1 MAKFSIMLF
10 GIDSYTKH
18 QMQLPY
24 KLDAKTANA
33 ALREARMCA
42 MTFYMDGKLYGVRWD
57 DEPEHEGTTSEI
69 KTRIVINGEELIALR
84 NPDGSVGFI
93 RSELLKPVEGELN
106 KEFAQICVR
115 PADQGQRFIY
125 AVKDGM
131 ILRALIAPM
140 NIKDNVAD
148 DLDEIIAELMS
159 RRQKQII
166 EKMHDD
172 LQDLADQEAAEKTA
186 QVKNR
191 EEK

>member
-1 MAKFSIMLF
+1 MHWCRPK
-10 GIDSYTKH
+10 K
-18 QMQLPY
+18 Q
-24 KLDAKTANA
+24 
-33 ALREARMCA
+33 
-42 MTFYMDGKLYGVRWD
+42 
-57 DEPEHEGTTSEI
+57 EHF
-69 KTRIVINGEELIALR
+69 RR
-84 NPDGSVGFI
+84 
-93 RSELLKPVEGELN
+93 
-106 KEFAQICVR
+106 
-115 PADQGQRFIY
+115 Y

>member
-1 MAKFSIMLF
+1 
-10 GIDSYTKH
+10 
-18 QMQLPY
+18 
-24 KLDAKTANA
+24 
-33 ALREARMCA
+33 
-42 MTFYMDGKLYGVRWD
+42 
-57 DEPEHEGTTSEI
+57 
-69 KTRIVINGEELIALR
+69 
-84 NPDGSVGFI
+84 
-93 RSELLKPVEGELN
+93 
-106 KEFAQICVR
+106 
-115 PADQGQRFIY
+115 
-125 AVKDGM
+125 M

-140 NIKDNVAD
+140 NIKDDVAD

>member
-1 MAKFSIMLF
+1 M
-10 GIDSYTKH
+10 
-18 QMQLPY
+18 
-24 KLDAKTANA
+24 
-33 ALREARMCA
+33 
-42 MTFYMDGKLYGVRWD
+42 
-57 DEPEHEGTTSEI
+57 
-69 KTRIVINGEELIALR
+69 
-84 NPDGSVGFI
+84 
-93 RSELLKPVEGELN
+93 
-106 KEFAQICVR
+106 
-115 PADQGQRFIY
+115 
-125 AVKDGM
+125 KDGM

>member
-1 MAKFSIMLF
+1 
-10 GIDSYTKH
+10 
-18 QMQLPY
+18 
-24 KLDAKTANA
+24 
-33 ALREARMCA
+33 
-42 MTFYMDGKLYGVRWD
+42 
-57 DEPEHEGTTSEI
+57 
-69 KTRIVINGEELIALR
+69 
-84 NPDGSVGFI
+84 
-93 RSELLKPVEGELN
+93 
-106 KEFAQICVR
+106 
-115 PADQGQRFIY
+115 
-125 AVKDGM
+125 M

>member
-1 MAKFSIMLF
+1 
-10 GIDSYTKH
+10 
-18 QMQLPY
+18 
-24 KLDAKTANA
+24 
-33 ALREARMCA
+33 
-42 MTFYMDGKLYGVRWD
+42 
-57 DEPEHEGTTSEI
+57 
-69 KTRIVINGEELIALR
+69 
-84 NPDGSVGFI
+84 
-93 RSELLKPVEGELN
+93 
-106 KEFAQICVR
+106 
-115 PADQGQRFIY
+115 
-125 AVKDGM
+125 M

-140 NIKDNVAD
+140 NIKDDVAN